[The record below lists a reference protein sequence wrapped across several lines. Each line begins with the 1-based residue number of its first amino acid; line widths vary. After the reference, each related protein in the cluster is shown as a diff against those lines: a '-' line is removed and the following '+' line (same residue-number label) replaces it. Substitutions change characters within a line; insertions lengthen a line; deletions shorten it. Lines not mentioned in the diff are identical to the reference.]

1 MATDAPPPPRR
12 HRCASG
18 FAGVTGF
25 ASLASAPAAAAPVPW
40 LHQLQLM
47 RLQILR
53 LKDRTGSIAASLTH
67 HLFLGPAQGLMLM
80 ESVPEAV
87 SVGLAVV
94 RLAGLAD

>member
-18 FAGVTGF
+18 FAGVTGE
-25 ASLASAPAAAAPVPW
+25 AILASAPAPW
-40 LHQLQLM
+40 LHQLQLL
-47 RLQILR
+47 RLQ
-53 LKDRTGSIAASLTH
+53 DFTGSIAASLTH

>member
-1 MATDAPPPPRR
+1 MV
-12 HRCASG
+12 AS
-18 FAGVTGF
+18 
-25 ASLASAPAAAAPVPW
+25 AAAAV
-40 LHQLQLM
+40 Q
-47 RLQILR
+47 
-53 LKDRTGSIAASLTH
+53 DRTGSIAASLTH